1 MSTTTA
7 INEIIHIR
15 RELYD
20 RKKNLFDPSVP
31 IDLALEWLDD
41 IQRELED

>member
-1 MSTTTA
+1 MSATTA

-20 RKKNLFDPSVP
+20 RRKNLFDLSVP
-31 IDLALEWLDD
+31 ISTQATPFG
-41 IQRELED
+41 IKG